1 MECSLKKFDGTVSNK
16 RSRGQRD
23 LPPFS
28 SRSAA
33 GKWRKSWI
41 HSTIFETE
49 KAREGFFRVRWQAA
63 SLGGGSGRI
72 IAAPHGTE
80 GASAAQ
86 EELQGFFRG
95 DLPAGSQVEEL
106 GVVPAQEPD
115 ARALDHEGAAFP
127 QAQHRHAGVEAR
139 ELPQAVVAGLSL
151 VFRRQE
157 F

>member
-80 GASAAQ
+80 GASYHSSSKGICCRFPA
-86 EELQGFFRG
+86 
-95 DLPAGSQVEEL
+95 DLGRERRKSGVSRMREDSTIFEYEKDTMAFSVSIRKPTAFGAVGAG
-106 GVVPAQEPD
+106 
-115 ARALDHEGAAFP
+115 
-127 QAQHRHAGVEAR
+127 
-139 ELPQAVVAGLSL
+139 
-151 VFRRQE
+151 
-157 F
+157 